1 MQFKGLGI
9 PSKHFATQKCFC
21 IDENIACGCY
31 ETSQHA
37 FQNLK
42 IILQSGPSVFKFNL
56 KWTVIFLHKNFRIC
70 NRRKQQRVILYF
82 NPLYDNY
89 PEGYDC
95 SVKVLSIK
103 EILTK
108 PIEELTA
115 ENEEEFGN
123 DPVDIFEDNM
133 WISGGYLNIIFNQ
146 NMPSKVKHLVS
157 LVKNTTITPDQDGY
171 IHLEYRYNTY
181 ADTTGYWRN
190 GAVSFN
196 LNSLEITSETK
207 GIKVKINSAKN
218 GEKEVTFDL
227 KETPSPVGLSQMDF
241 SQMEIK

>member
-1 MQFKGLGI
+1 MGKKRTTKNKRKPLSRHPKWVWWLGGFLLVAAYTWAFWYFFVS
-9 PSKHFATQKCFC
+9 P
-21 IDENIACGCY
+21 
-31 ETSQHA
+31 TS
-37 FQNLK
+37 
-42 IILQSGPSVFKFNL
+42 
-56 KWTVIFLHKNFRIC
+56 FRW
-70 NRRKQQRVILYF
+70 QALYG
-82 NPLYDNY
+82 DANY

-95 SVKVLSIK
+95 SVKVLNIK

-123 DPVDIFEDNM
+123 DPVDIFEGNM
-133 WISGGYLNIIFNQ
+133 WINGGYLNIVFNQ

-157 LVKNTTITPDQDGY
+157 LVKNTTITPEQDGY

-181 ADTTGYWRN
+181 GDTTGYWRN
-190 GAVSFN
+190 GAVSFS
-196 LNSLEITSETK
+196 LGSLEITSETK

-218 GEKEVTFDL
+218 GEKEITFDL
-227 KETPSPVGLSQMDF
+227 KDTPSPTGMSRMDF

>member
-1 MQFKGLGI
+1 MKKLNLLLLAFLAVMGVTFQSCDDDDGYSLGDVAVDWATVNVKGAHVYDFTGDRWGQI
-9 PSKHFATQKCFC
+9 WPATTDYFWYSP
-21 IDENIACGCY
+21 IDG
-31 ETSQHA
+31 
-37 FQNLK
+37 
-42 IILQSGPSVFKFNL
+42 
-56 KWTVIFLHKNFRIC
+56 
-70 NRRKQQRVILYF
+70 QRVILYF

-115 ENEEEFGN
+115 ENEE
-123 DPVDIFEDNM
+123 
-133 WISGGYLNIIFNQ
+133 
-146 NMPSKVKHLVS
+146 
-157 LVKNTTITPDQDGY
+157 QDGY

-218 GEKEVTFDL
+218 GEKEVSFDL

>member
-1 MQFKGLGI
+1 MKKLNLLLLAFLAVMGVTFQSCDDGDGYSLGDVAVDWATVNVKGAHVYDFTGDRWGQI
-9 PSKHFATQKCFC
+9 WPATTDYFWYSP
-21 IDENIACGCY
+21 IDG
-31 ETSQHA
+31 
-37 FQNLK
+37 
-42 IILQSGPSVFKFNL
+42 
-56 KWTVIFLHKNFRIC
+56 
-70 NRRKQQRVILYF
+70 QRVILYF

-157 LVKNTTITPDQDGY
+157 LVKTLQLRPIRMA
-171 IHLEYRYNTY
+171 I
-181 ADTTGYWRN
+181 
-190 GAVSFN
+190 F
-196 LNSLEITSETK
+196 I
-207 GIKVKINSAKN
+207 
-218 GEKEVTFDL
+218 
-227 KETPSPVGLSQMDF
+227 
-241 SQMEIK
+241 